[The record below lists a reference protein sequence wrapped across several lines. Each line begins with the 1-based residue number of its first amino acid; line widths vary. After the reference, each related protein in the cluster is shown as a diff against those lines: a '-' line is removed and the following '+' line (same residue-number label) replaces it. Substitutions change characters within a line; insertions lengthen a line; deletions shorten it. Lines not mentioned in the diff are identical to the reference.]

1 MTSSRG
7 RGRFTPLGDNLLVR
21 PKLGEGPLSRSGG
34 AAWLGTVEGLS
45 SSLASALI
53 RRGDVIAVRSGAGDL
68 VGSCLVLV
76 GIDHVLAIVDPL
88 GAEDDP
94 LVVSLPLPTSRG
106 N

>member
-1 MTSSRG
+1 MTSAKSQ
-7 RGRFTPLGDNLLVR
+7 FTPLGDNLLVR
-21 PKLGEGPLSRSGG
+21 PKPGEGPLSRLGG

-53 RRGDVIAVRSGAGDL
+53 RRGDVIVVRSGAGDL

-88 GAEDDP
+88 GTEDDP
-94 LVVSLPLPTSRG
+94 LVVSPPRQTPRG